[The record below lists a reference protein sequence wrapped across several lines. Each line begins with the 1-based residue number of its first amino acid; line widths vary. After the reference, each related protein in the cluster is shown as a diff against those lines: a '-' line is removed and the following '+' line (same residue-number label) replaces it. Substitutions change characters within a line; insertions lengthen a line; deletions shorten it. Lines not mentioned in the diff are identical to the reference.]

1 MPPNIFDTEEVV
13 LETRERRRCTE
24 ENLQLDL
31 ERAVEI
37 RSLSPDE
44 ESFWFDNLLQMEYD
58 SFEKVLNDEE
68 RREENVS
75 SARVVNPERSTAIH
89 GVKAGE

>member
-68 RREENVS
+68 RREEDVS
-75 SARVVNPERSTAIH
+75 SARVVNPERSTVIH